1 MGNSHSTNV
10 VDTKFTGK
18 ALIDLS
24 VPTPVRQSARTPV
37 QQHERTPVQQHA
49 RKRHPGTTSARKRY
63 QKRVNKQNQ
72 KIANMIRNEQ
82 LKRGL

>member
-37 QQHERTPVQQHA
+37 QQHERTPV
-49 RKRHPGTTSARKRY
+49 
-63 QKRVNKQNQ
+63 
-72 KIANMIRNEQ
+72 
-82 LKRGL
+82 